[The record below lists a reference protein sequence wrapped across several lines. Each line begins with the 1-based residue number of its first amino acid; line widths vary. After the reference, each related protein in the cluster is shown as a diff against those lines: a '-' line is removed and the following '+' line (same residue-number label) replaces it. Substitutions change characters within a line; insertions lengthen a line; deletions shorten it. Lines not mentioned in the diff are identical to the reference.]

1 LVPTR
6 TPATGV
12 MPMRSRQ
19 SAGWGT
25 EQVPTRHRRRV
36 LAWQVLGWHLVAWHV
51 VRGWHRA
58 KASWHALTWAW
69 RSAVGRHP
77 ALRFAQIA
85 PLGLLLWG
93 LDMTASLRA
102 GAATAGLR
110 HAVTVNSVSLAI
122 GGRFAV
128 VMNEWLAVHHVGA
141 LAATYYYILLQG
153 ALTGVLGALLI
164 WRRVPSFALHRNALI
179 AVTALGL
186 VAFWCYPVAPPRLLP
201 GYHDIVASALPA
213 FSAAVEPNGSAVY
226 ASLPSLHVAWAI
238 WGAIAGMALVGRPI
252 LRALFWLY
260 PAATI
265 TDVLA
270 TANHYLLDAVTAV
283 GLLVIGYGIAVAA
296 DRARTHRASRRA
308 LDGAPAASPAGAIRL
323 AYGALSP
330 GAIALADGAS
340 LPRAIRLAD
349 GASLPRAIRV
359 AYCRSSPQG
368 TDGRHP
374 GSSPQAIDGR
384 QPGSSP
390 QAIDGRHPK
399 SSPQAID
406 GRHPKSSPQA
416 INGGHPESSARA
428 TRAHGAVLVC
438 ALPEADCRG
447 RSGDGAR
454 RR

>member
-1 LVPTR
+1 
-6 TPATGV
+6 

-19 SAGWGT
+19 SADSGT
-25 EQVPTRHRRRV
+25 EHVPTRRRRPFV
-36 LAWQVLGWHLVAWHV
+36 AWQLLGWHLNAWHV
-51 VRGWHRA
+51 VCGWHRA
-58 KASWHALTWAW
+58 QASCRALTQAW
-69 RSAVGRHP
+69 RFALARHP

-110 HAVTVNSVSLAI
+110 HAVSVNSVSLGI
-122 GGRFAV
+122 GGHFAL
-128 VMNEWLAVHHVGA
+128 VMNDWLAVHHLGA

-238 WGAIAGMALVGRPI
+238 WGAIAGTALVRRPV
-252 LRALFWLY
+252 LRALLWLY

-270 TANHYLLDAVTAV
+270 TANHYLLDAITAV
-283 GLLVIGYGIAVAA
+283 GLLAIGYGLALTA
-296 DRARTHRASRRA
+296 DRARAHLASRRA
-308 LDGAPAASPAGAIRL
+308 VGGASAASSPGATRL
-323 AYGALSP
+323 AYGASSP
-330 GAIALADGAS
+330 AAIRLAVGAS
-340 LPRAIRLAD
+340 SPRAIRPAD
-349 GASLPRAIRV
+349 GAAFPRAIRV
-359 AYCRSSPQG
+359 GYRRSSARVINGRSSP
-368 TDGRHP
+368 
-374 GSSPQAIDGR
+374 
-384 QPGSSP
+384 
-390 QAIDGRHPK
+390 
-399 SSPQAID
+399 
-406 GRHPKSSPQA
+406 
-416 INGGHPESSARA
+416 RA
-428 TRAHGAVLVC
+428 TPPHGAVLVC
-438 ALPEADCRG
+438 ALPESYSRG
-447 RSGDGAR
+447 RSDDGASPR
-454 RR
+454 

>member
-1 LVPTR
+1 MATATPVGPIIAAPVGGGGVLVLR
-6 TPATGV
+6 QTPATGV

-25 EQVPTRHRRRV
+25 ERVPTRHRPRA
-36 LAWQVLGWHLVAWHV
+36 LARQVLGWQLVVWHV
-51 VRGWHRA
+51 VCGWHRA
-58 KASWHALTWAW
+58 EACWRALSHAW
-69 RSAVGRHP
+69 RSALVRHP

-110 HAVTVNSVSLAI
+110 HAVTVNSVSMHI
-122 GGRFAV
+122 GGEFAV
-128 VMNEWLAVHHVGA
+128 VMNDWLAVHHLGA
-141 LAATYYYILLQG
+141 LVATYYYILLQG

-164 WRRVPSFALHRNALI
+164 WRRVPSFGLHRNALI

-201 GYHDIVASALPA
+201 GYHDIVASALPT

-238 WGAIAGMALVGRPI
+238 WGAIAGTALVRRPVF
-252 LRALFWLY
+252 RALLWLY

-283 GLLVIGYGIAVAA
+283 GLLAIGYGLALAA
-296 DRARTHRASRRA
+296 DRARPRLASRRA
-308 LDGAPAASPAGAIRL
+308 VGRASAASSPGAIRL
-323 AYGALSP
+323 AYGASF
-330 GAIALADGAS
+330 S
-340 LPRAIRLAD
+340 
-349 GASLPRAIRV
+349 RAIRV
-359 AYCRSSPQG
+359 RYW
-368 TDGRHP
+368 
-374 GSSPQAIDGR
+374 GSSPQT
-384 QPGSSP
+384 
-390 QAIDGRHPK
+390 IDGRHVG
-399 SSPQAID
+399 SFPQTID
-406 GRHPKSSPQA
+406 GRHVGSS
-416 INGGHPESSARA
+416 SRA
-428 TRAHGAVLVC
+428 NRPHGAVLVC
-438 ALPEADCRG
+438 ALPEADSQG
-447 RSGDGAR
+447 HSGDGAR

>member
-12 MPMRSRQ
+12 MPMRARQ
-19 SAGWGT
+19 SVGWGT
-25 EQVPTRHRRRV
+25 EHGPTRRRRPV

-51 VRGWHRA
+51 MCGWHRA
-58 KASWHALTWAW
+58 QASGRALTQAW
-69 RSAVGRHP
+69 RSALARHP

-110 HAVTVNSVSLAI
+110 HAVTVNSVSLGI

-128 VMNEWLAVHHVGA
+128 VMNSWLAVHHLGA

-238 WGAIAGMALVGRPI
+238 WGAIAGTALVRRPV
-252 LRALFWLY
+252 LRALLWLY

-283 GLLVIGYGIAVAA
+283 GLLAIGYGIAVAA
-296 DRARTHRASRRA
+296 DRTRTHLASRRA
-308 LDGAPAASPAGAIRL
+308 AGGASAASLPRGIRL
-323 AYGALSP
+323 AYGASSP
-330 GAIALADGAS
+330 QAIRLADGPS
-340 LPRAIRLAD
+340 PPQAIRLAD
-349 GASLPRAIRV
+349 GASFLRGIRL
-359 AYCRSSPQG
+359 A
-368 TDGRHP
+368 DG
-374 GSSPQAIDGR
+374 GSFLRGVRVGFWRSPQAIDRGNGR
-384 QPGSSP
+384 SSP
-390 QAIDGRHPK
+390 
-399 SSPQAID
+399 
-406 GRHPKSSPQA
+406 
-416 INGGHPESSARA
+416 RA
-428 TRAHGAVLVC
+428 TQPHGAVLVC
-438 ALPEADCRG
+438 ALPEADGQG
-447 RSGDGAR
+447 RSGDSAR
-454 RR
+454 GR